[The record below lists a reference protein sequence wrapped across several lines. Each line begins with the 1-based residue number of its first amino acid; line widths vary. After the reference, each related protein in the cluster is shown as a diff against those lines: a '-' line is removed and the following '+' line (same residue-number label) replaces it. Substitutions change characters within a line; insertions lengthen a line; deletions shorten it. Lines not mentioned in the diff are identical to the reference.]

1 MFMLKNKNFLFLLFG
16 QLAANIGDTLYII
29 SVISAIYNLTH
40 SVIASSLVPTVI
52 TCAMVIASF
61 MSPLFNNK
69 FKLNYILV
77 STQLIKSFFLAG
89 LLFYIKN
96 GVVKQN
102 IFGLFVIIS
111 IIAFSDGFAQPVSQ
125 SILPHYVADNDLV
138 KSNSILNTSFQIL
151 GIGGWAGGSILLAW
165 LSVPSIL
172 VLSLALASVSV
183 ILLLKLQS
191 VSIDQQAS
199 GNNSIWH
206 NLLRGWRTIYTV
218 PLLKLTAVISI
229 LDTFANSVWISSII
243 LAFVQKTLNASQYW
257 WGYINAVYMFGGVL
271 GGVLCYRLSQRIAKN
286 PFAVMITGTT
296 IVALVT
302 LIVSI
307 NSNMWLLLCLSGLVG
322 IFGEL
327 KDIPQTSLIQS
338 RTEKRLL
345 PNVFSSLTVLYTG
358 TFSMASIFVSAL
370 SEQFGV
376 RFVFIISS
384 FLLIMVSVLLF
395 FNKRLINNN

>member
-1 MFMLKNKNFLFLLFG
+1 MLKNKNFLFLLFG
-16 QLAANIGDTLYII
+16 QSAANIGDTLYII

-61 MSPLFNNK
+61 MSPLFTNK
-69 FKLNYILV
+69 LKLNHILV
-77 STQLIKSFFLAG
+77 STQLIKAFFLAG

-96 GVVKQN
+96 GFVKQN

-111 IIAFSDGFAQPVSQ
+111 IIAFSDGFAQPISQ
-125 SILPHYVADNDLV
+125 SILPHYAADNDLV

-172 VLSLALASVSV
+172 VLSLALASLSV
-183 ILLLKLQS
+183 ILLLQLQS

-206 NLLRGWRTIYTV
+206 NLLKGWRTIDTV

-257 WGYINAVYMFGGVL
+257 WGYINAAYMFGGVL
-271 GGVLCYRLSQRIAKN
+271 GGILCYRLSQRIAKN
-286 PFAVMITGTT
+286 PFSVMITGTT

-307 NSNMWLLLCLSGLVG
+307 NSNMWILLCLSGLVG

-338 RTEKRLL
+338 RTDNKLL

-376 RFVFIISS
+376 RFVFVISS
-384 FLLIMVSVLLF
+384 FLLVIVSVLLF
-395 FNKRLINNN
+395 FNKRLINQS

>member
-1 MFMLKNKNFLFLLFG
+1 MLKNKNFLFLLFG
-16 QLAANIGDTLYII
+16 QSAANIGDTLYII
-29 SVISAIYNLTH
+29 FVISAIYNLTH

-61 MSPLFNNK
+61 MSPLFTNK
-69 FKLNYILV
+69 LKLNHILV
-77 STQLIKSFFLAG
+77 STQLIKAVFLAG

-96 GVVKQN
+96 GFVNQN

-125 SILPHYVADNDLV
+125 SILPHYAADNDLV

-172 VLSLALASVSV
+172 VLSLALASLSV
-183 ILLLKLQS
+183 ILLLQLQS
-191 VSIDQQAS
+191 VRIDQQTS

-206 NLLRGWRTIYTV
+206 NLLKGWRTIDTV

-257 WGYINAVYMFGGVL
+257 WGYINAAYMFGGVL

-286 PFAVMITGTT
+286 PFSVMITGTT
-296 IVALVT
+296 IVVLVT
-302 LIVSI
+302 FIVSI
-307 NSNMWLLLCLSGLVG
+307 NSNMWILLCLSGLVG

-338 RTEKRLL
+338 RTDNKLL
-345 PNVFSSLTVLYTG
+345 PNAFSSLTVLYTG

-376 RFVFIISS
+376 RFVFVISS
-384 FLLIMVSVLLF
+384 FLLVIVSVLLF
-395 FNKRLINNN
+395 FNKRLINQN

>member
-1 MFMLKNKNFLFLLFG
+1 MLKNKNFLFLLFG
-16 QLAANIGDTLYII
+16 QSAANIGDTLYII

-61 MSPLFNNK
+61 MAPLFTNK
-69 FKLNYILV
+69 LKLNHILV
-77 STQLIKSFFLAG
+77 STQLIKAFFLVG

-96 GVVKQN
+96 GFVKQN

-111 IIAFSDGFAQPVSQ
+111 IIAFSDGFAQPISQ
-125 SILPHYVADNDLV
+125 SILPHYAADNDLV

-172 VLSLALASVSV
+172 VLSLALASLSV
-183 ILLLKLQS
+183 ILLLQLQS

-206 NLLRGWRTIYTV
+206 NLLRGWRTIDTV

-243 LAFVQKTLNASQYW
+243 LVFVQKTLNASQYW
-257 WGYINAVYMFGGVL
+257 WGYINAAYMFGGVL
-271 GGVLCYRLSQRIAKN
+271 GGILCYRLSQRIAKN
-286 PFAVMITGTT
+286 PFSVMITGTT

-302 LIVSI
+302 FIVSI
-307 NSNMWLLLCLSGLVG
+307 NSNMWILLCLSGLVG

-338 RTEKRLL
+338 RTDNKLL
-345 PNVFSSLTVLYTG
+345 PNVFSSLTILYTG
-358 TFSMASIFVSAL
+358 TFSMASVFVSAL

-376 RFVFIISS
+376 RFVFVISS
-384 FLLIMVSVLLF
+384 FLLVIVSVLLF
-395 FNKRLINNN
+395 FNKRLINQN

>member
-1 MFMLKNKNFLFLLFG
+1 MLKNKNFLFLLFG
-16 QLAANIGDTLYII
+16 QSAANIGDTLYII

-61 MSPLFNNK
+61 MSPLFTNK
-69 FKLNYILV
+69 LKLNHILV
-77 STQLIKSFFLAG
+77 STQLIKAVFLAG

-96 GVVKQN
+96 GFVKQN

-125 SILPHYVADNDLV
+125 SILPHYAADNDLV

-172 VLSLALASVSV
+172 VLSLALASLSV
-183 ILLLKLQS
+183 ILLLQLQS
-191 VSIDQQAS
+191 VRIDQQTS

-206 NLLRGWRTIYTV
+206 NLLKGWRTIDTV

-257 WGYINAVYMFGGVL
+257 WGYINAAYMFGGVL

-286 PFAVMITGTT
+286 PFSVMITGTT

-302 LIVSI
+302 FVVSI
-307 NSNMWLLLCLSGLVG
+307 NSNMWILLCLSGLVG

-327 KDIPQTSLIQS
+327 KDIPQTALIQS
-338 RTEKRLL
+338 RTDNKLL

-376 RFVFIISS
+376 RFVFVISS
-384 FLLIMVSVLLF
+384 FLLVIVSVLLF
-395 FNKRLINNN
+395 FNKRLINQN

>member
-1 MFMLKNKNFLFLLFG
+1 MLKNKNFLFLLFG
-16 QLAANIGDTLYII
+16 QSAANIGDTLYII

-61 MSPLFNNK
+61 MSPLFTNK
-69 FKLNYILV
+69 LKLNHILV
-77 STQLIKSFFLAG
+77 STQLIKTVFLAG

-96 GVVKQN
+96 GFVKQN

-125 SILPHYVADNDLV
+125 SILPHYAADNDLV

-151 GIGGWAGGSILLAW
+151 GIGGWAGGSILLSW

-172 VLSLALASVSV
+172 VLSLALAILSI
-183 ILLLKLQS
+183 ILLLQLQS
-191 VSIDQQAS
+191 VSIDQQDS
-199 GNNSIWH
+199 ENNSIWH
-206 NLLRGWRTIYTV
+206 NLLRGWRTIDTV

-257 WGYINAVYMFGGVL
+257 WGYINAAYMFGGVL
-271 GGVLCYRLSQRIAKN
+271 GGILCYRLSQRIAKN
-286 PFAVMITGTT
+286 PFSVMIIGTT

-302 LIVSI
+302 FVVSI
-307 NSNMWLLLCLSGLVG
+307 NSNMWILLCLSGLVG

-338 RTEKRLL
+338 RTDNKLL

-376 RFVFIISS
+376 RFVFVISS
-384 FLLIMVSVLLF
+384 FLLVIVSVLLF
-395 FNKRLINNN
+395 FNKRLINQK

>member
-1 MFMLKNKNFLFLLFG
+1 LFG
-16 QLAANIGDTLYII
+16 QSAANIGDTLYII

-61 MSPLFNNK
+61 MAPLFTNK
-69 FKLNYILV
+69 LKLNHILV
-77 STQLIKSFFLAG
+77 STQLIKAFFLVG

-96 GVVKQN
+96 GFVKQN

-111 IIAFSDGFAQPVSQ
+111 IIAFSDGFAQPISQ
-125 SILPHYVADNDLV
+125 SILPHYAADNDLV

-172 VLSLALASVSV
+172 VLSLALASLSV
-183 ILLLKLQS
+183 ILLLQLQS

-206 NLLRGWRTIYTV
+206 NLLRGWRTIDTV

-243 LAFVQKTLNASQYW
+243 LVFVQKTLNASQYW
-257 WGYINAVYMFGGVL
+257 WGYINAAYMFGGVL
-271 GGVLCYRLSQRIAKN
+271 GGILCYRLSQRIAKN
-286 PFAVMITGTT
+286 PFSVMITGTT

-302 LIVSI
+302 FIVSI
-307 NSNMWLLLCLSGLVG
+307 NSNMWILLCLSGLVG

-338 RTEKRLL
+338 RTDNKLL
-345 PNVFSSLTVLYTG
+345 PNVFSSLTILYTG
-358 TFSMASIFVSAL
+358 TFSMASVFVSAL

-376 RFVFIISS
+376 RFVFVISS
-384 FLLIMVSVLLF
+384 FLLVIVSVLLF
-395 FNKRLINNN
+395 FNKRLINQN

>member
-1 MFMLKNKNFLFLLFG
+1 MLKNKNFLFLLFG
-16 QLAANIGDTLYII
+16 QSAANIGDTLYII

-61 MSPLFNNK
+61 MSPLFTNK
-69 FKLNYILV
+69 LKLNHILV
-77 STQLIKSFFLAG
+77 STQLIKAVFLAG

-96 GVVKQN
+96 GFVKQN

-125 SILPHYVADNDLV
+125 SILPHYAADNDLV
-138 KSNSILNTSFQIL
+138 KFNSILNTSFQIL

-172 VLSLALASVSV
+172 VLSLALASLSV
-183 ILLLKLQS
+183 ILLLQLQS
-191 VSIDQQAS
+191 VRIDQQAS

-206 NLLRGWRTIYTV
+206 NLLRGWRTIDTV

-257 WGYINAVYMFGGVL
+257 WGYINAAYMFGGVL
-271 GGVLCYRLSQRIAKN
+271 GGILCYRLSQRIAKN
-286 PFAVMITGTT
+286 PFSVMITGTT

-302 LIVSI
+302 FIVSI
-307 NSNMWLLLCLSGLVG
+307 NSNMWILLCLSGLVG

-338 RTEKRLL
+338 RTDNKLL

-376 RFVFIISS
+376 RFVFVISS
-384 FLLIMVSVLLF
+384 FLLVIVSVLLF
-395 FNKRLINNN
+395 FNKRLINQN

>member
-1 MFMLKNKNFLFLLFG
+1 MLKNKNFLFLLFG
-16 QLAANIGDTLYII
+16 QSAANIGDTLYII

-376 RFVFIISS
+376 RFVFVISS
-384 FLLIMVSVLLF
+384 FLLLIVSVLLF

>member
-1 MFMLKNKNFLFLLFG
+1 MLKNKNFLFLLFG
-16 QLAANIGDTLYII
+16 QSAANIGDTLYII

-61 MSPLFNNK
+61 MSPLFTNK
-69 FKLNYILV
+69 LKLNHILV
-77 STQLIKSFFLAG
+77 STQLIKAFFLAV

-96 GVVKQN
+96 GFVKQN

-125 SILPHYVADNDLV
+125 SILPHYAADNDLV

-165 LSVPSIL
+165 LSVPSIF
-172 VLSLALASVSV
+172 VLSLALASLSV
-183 ILLLKLQS
+183 ILLLQLQS
-191 VSIDQQAS
+191 VRIDQQTS

-206 NLLRGWRTIYTV
+206 NLLKGWRTIDTV

-257 WGYINAVYMFGGVL
+257 WGYINAAYMFGGVL

-286 PFAVMITGTT
+286 PFSVMITGTT

-302 LIVSI
+302 FVVSI
-307 NSNMWLLLCLSGLVG
+307 NSNMWILLCLSGLVG

-338 RTEKRLL
+338 RTDNKLL

-376 RFVFIISS
+376 RFVFVISA
-384 FLLIMVSVLLF
+384 FLLVIVSVLLF
-395 FNKRLINNN
+395 FNKRLINQK

>member
-1 MFMLKNKNFLFLLFG
+1 MLKNKNFLFLLFG
-16 QLAANIGDTLYII
+16 QSAANIGDTLYII

-61 MSPLFNNK
+61 MSPLFTNK
-69 FKLNYILV
+69 LKLNHILV
-77 STQLIKSFFLAG
+77 STQLIKAVFLAG

-96 GVVKQN
+96 GFVKQN

-125 SILPHYVADNDLV
+125 SILPHYAADNDLV

-151 GIGGWAGGSILLAW
+151 GIGGWAGGSILLSW

-172 VLSLALASVSV
+172 VLSLALASLSV
-183 ILLLKLQS
+183 ILLLQLQS
-191 VSIDQQAS
+191 VRIDQQTS

-206 NLLRGWRTIYTV
+206 NLLKGWRTIDTV

-257 WGYINAVYMFGGVL
+257 WGYINVAYMFGGVL

-286 PFAVMITGTT
+286 PFSVMITGTT

-302 LIVSI
+302 FVVSI
-307 NSNMWLLLCLSGLVG
+307 NSNMWILLCLSGLVG

-327 KDIPQTSLIQS
+327 KDIPQTALIQS
-338 RTEKRLL
+338 RTDNKLL

-376 RFVFIISS
+376 RFVFVISS
-384 FLLIMVSVLLF
+384 FLLVIVSVLLF
-395 FNKRLINNN
+395 FNKRLINQN

>member
-1 MFMLKNKNFLFLLFG
+1 MLKNKNFLFLLFG
-16 QLAANIGDTLYII
+16 QSAANIGDTLYII

-61 MSPLFNNK
+61 MAPLFTNK
-69 FKLNYILV
+69 LKLNHILV
-77 STQLIKSFFLAG
+77 STQLIKAFFLVG

-96 GVVKQN
+96 GFVKQN

-111 IIAFSDGFAQPVSQ
+111 IIAFSDGFAQPISQ
-125 SILPHYVADNDLV
+125 SILPHYAADNDLV

-172 VLSLALASVSV
+172 VLSLALASLSV
-183 ILLLKLQS
+183 ILLLQLQS
-191 VSIDQQAS
+191 VSIGQQAS

-206 NLLRGWRTIYTV
+206 NLLRGWRTIDTV

-243 LAFVQKTLNASQYW
+243 LVFVQKTLNASQYW
-257 WGYINAVYMFGGVL
+257 WGYINAAYMFGGVL
-271 GGVLCYRLSQRIAKN
+271 GGILCYRLSQRIAKN
-286 PFAVMITGTT
+286 PFSVMITGTT

-302 LIVSI
+302 FIVSI
-307 NSNMWLLLCLSGLVG
+307 NSNMWILLCLSGLVG

-338 RTEKRLL
+338 RTDNKLL

-358 TFSMASIFVSAL
+358 TFSMASVFVSAL

-376 RFVFIISS
+376 RFVFVISS
-384 FLLIMVSVLLF
+384 FLLVIVSVLLF
-395 FNKRLINNN
+395 FNKRLINQN

>member
-1 MFMLKNKNFLFLLFG
+1 MLKNKNFLFLLFG
-16 QLAANIGDTLYII
+16 QSAANIGDTLYII

-40 SVIASSLVPTVI
+40 SVIASSLIPTVI

-61 MSPLFNNK
+61 MSPLFTNK
-69 FKLNYILV
+69 LKLNHILV
-77 STQLIKSFFLAG
+77 STQLIKAVFLAG

-96 GVVKQN
+96 GFVKQN

-125 SILPHYVADNDLV
+125 SILPHYAADNDLV

-172 VLSLALASVSV
+172 VLSLALASLSV
-183 ILLLKLQS
+183 ILLLQLQS

-206 NLLRGWRTIYTV
+206 NLLKGWRTIDTV

-257 WGYINAVYMFGGVL
+257 WGYINAAYMFGGVL
-271 GGVLCYRLSQRIAKN
+271 GGILCYRLSQRIAKN
-286 PFAVMITGTT
+286 PFSVMITGTT

-307 NSNMWLLLCLSGLVG
+307 NSNMWILLCLSGLVG

-338 RTEKRLL
+338 RTDNKLL

-376 RFVFIISS
+376 RFVFVISS
-384 FLLIMVSVLLF
+384 FLLVIVSVLLF
-395 FNKRLINNN
+395 FNKRLINKS

>member
-1 MFMLKNKNFLFLLFG
+1 MLKNKNFLFLLFG
-16 QLAANIGDTLYII
+16 QSAANIGDTLYII

-61 MSPLFNNK
+61 MSPLFTNK
-69 FKLNYILV
+69 LKLNHILV
-77 STQLIKSFFLAG
+77 STQLIKAVFLAG

-96 GVVKQN
+96 GFVKQN

-125 SILPHYVADNDLV
+125 SILPHYAADNDLV

-172 VLSLALASVSV
+172 VLSLALAGLSV
-183 ILLLKLQS
+183 ILLLQLQS
-191 VSIDQQAS
+191 VRIDQQTS

-206 NLLRGWRTIYTV
+206 NLLKGWRTIDTV

-257 WGYINAVYMFGGVL
+257 WGYINAAYMFGGVL

-286 PFAVMITGTT
+286 PFSVMITGTT

-302 LIVSI
+302 FVVSI
-307 NSNMWLLLCLSGLVG
+307 NSNMWILLCLSGLVG

-327 KDIPQTSLIQS
+327 KDIPQTALIQS
-338 RTEKRLL
+338 RTDNKLL

-376 RFVFIISS
+376 RFVFVISS
-384 FLLIMVSVLLF
+384 FLLVIVSVLLF
-395 FNKRLINNN
+395 FNKRLINQN

>member
-1 MFMLKNKNFLFLLFG
+1 MLKNKNFLFLLFG
-16 QLAANIGDTLYII
+16 QSAANIGDTLYII

-61 MSPLFNNK
+61 MSPLFTNK
-69 FKLNYILV
+69 LKLNHILV
-77 STQLIKSFFLAG
+77 STQLIKAVFLAG

-96 GVVKQN
+96 GFVKQN

-125 SILPHYVADNDLV
+125 SILPHYAADNDLV

-172 VLSLALASVSV
+172 VLSLALASLSV
-183 ILLLKLQS
+183 ILLLQLQS
-191 VSIDQQAS
+191 VRIDQQAS

-206 NLLRGWRTIYTV
+206 NLLKGWRTIDTV

-257 WGYINAVYMFGGVL
+257 WGYINAAYMFGGVL
-271 GGVLCYRLSQRIAKN
+271 GGILCYRLSQRIAKN
-286 PFAVMITGTT
+286 PFSVMITGTT

-307 NSNMWLLLCLSGLVG
+307 NSNMWILLCLSGLVG

-338 RTEKRLL
+338 RTDNKLL

-376 RFVFIISS
+376 RFVFVISS
-384 FLLIMVSVLLF
+384 FLLVIISVLLF
-395 FNKRLINNN
+395 CNKRLINQN

>member
-1 MFMLKNKNFLFLLFG
+1 MLKNKNFLFLLFG
-16 QLAANIGDTLYII
+16 QSAANSGDTLYII

-61 MSPLFNNK
+61 MSPLFTNK
-69 FKLNYILV
+69 LKLNHILV
-77 STQLIKSFFLAG
+77 STQLIKTVFLAG

-96 GVVKQN
+96 GFVKQN

-125 SILPHYVADNDLV
+125 SILPHYAADNDLV

-151 GIGGWAGGSILLAW
+151 GIGGWAGGSILLSW

-172 VLSLALASVSV
+172 VLSLALAILSI
-183 ILLLKLQS
+183 ILLLQLQS
-191 VSIDQQAS
+191 VRIDQQTS

-206 NLLRGWRTIYTV
+206 NLLKGWRTIDTV

-243 LAFVQKTLNASQYW
+243 LAFVQKTLNDSQYW
-257 WGYINAVYMFGGVL
+257 WGYINAAYMFGGVL

-286 PFAVMITGTT
+286 PFSVMITGTT

-302 LIVSI
+302 FVVSI
-307 NSNMWLLLCLSGLVG
+307 NSNMWILLCLSGLVG

-338 RTEKRLL
+338 RTDNKLL

-376 RFVFIISS
+376 RFVFVISS
-384 FLLIMVSVLLF
+384 FLLVIVSVLLF
-395 FNKRLINNN
+395 FNKRLINQN

>member
-1 MFMLKNKNFLFLLFG
+1 LFG
-16 QLAANIGDTLYII
+16 QSAANIGDTLYII

-243 LAFVQKTLNASQYW
+243 LAFVEKTLNASQYW
-257 WGYINAVYMFGGVL
+257 WGYINAAYMFGGVL
-271 GGVLCYRLSQRIAKN
+271 GGILCYRLSQRIAKN
-286 PFAVMITGTT
+286 PFSVMITGTT

-302 LIVSI
+302 FIVSI
-307 NSNMWLLLCLSGLVG
+307 NSNMWILLCLSGLVG

-338 RTEKRLL
+338 RTENKLL

>member
-1 MFMLKNKNFLFLLFG
+1 M
-16 QLAANIGDTLYII
+16 
-29 SVISAIYNLTH
+29 
-40 SVIASSLVPTVI
+40 
-52 TCAMVIASF
+52 
-61 MSPLFNNK
+61 
-69 FKLNYILV
+69 
-77 STQLIKSFFLAG
+77 
-89 LLFYIKN
+89 
-96 GVVKQN
+96 
-102 IFGLFVIIS
+102 
-111 IIAFSDGFAQPVSQ
+111 
-125 SILPHYVADNDLV
+125 PHYAADKDLV

-172 VLSLALASVSV
+172 VLSLALASLSV
-183 ILLLKLQS
+183 ILLLQLQS
-191 VSIDQQAS
+191 VRIDQQTS
-199 GNNSIWH
+199 GNNRIWH
-206 NLLRGWRTIYTV
+206 NLLKGWRTIDTV

-257 WGYINAVYMFGGVL
+257 WGYINAAYMFGGVL

-286 PFAVMITGTT
+286 PFSVMITGTT

-302 LIVSI
+302 FVVSI
-307 NSNMWLLLCLSGLVG
+307 NSNMWILLCLSGLVG

-327 KDIPQTSLIQS
+327 KDIPQTALIQS
-338 RTEKRLL
+338 RTDNKLL

-376 RFVFIISS
+376 RFVFVISS
-384 FLLIMVSVLLF
+384 FLLVIVSVLLF
-395 FNKRLINNN
+395 FNKRLINQN

>member
-1 MFMLKNKNFLFLLFG
+1 MLKNKNFLFLLFG
-16 QLAANIGDTLYII
+16 QSAANIGDTLYII

-61 MSPLFNNK
+61 MSPLFTNK
-69 FKLNYILV
+69 LKLNHILV
-77 STQLIKSFFLAG
+77 STQLIKAVFLAG

-96 GVVKQN
+96 GFVKQN

-125 SILPHYVADNDLV
+125 SILPHYAADNDLV

-172 VLSLALASVSV
+172 VLSLALASLSV
-183 ILLLKLQS
+183 ILLLQLQS
-191 VSIDQQAS
+191 VRIDQQAS

-206 NLLRGWRTIYTV
+206 NLLRGWRTIDTV

-243 LAFVQKTLNASQYW
+243 LAFVQKTLNASQYL
-257 WGYINAVYMFGGVL
+257 WGYINAAYMFGGVL
-271 GGVLCYRLSQRIAKN
+271 GGILCYRLSQRIAKN
-286 PFAVMITGTT
+286 PFSVMITGTT

-302 LIVSI
+302 FVVSI
-307 NSNMWLLLCLSGLVG
+307 NSNMWILLCLSGLVG

-338 RTEKRLL
+338 RTDNKLL

-376 RFVFIISS
+376 RFVFVISS
-384 FLLIMVSVLLF
+384 FLLVIVSVLLF
-395 FNKRLINNN
+395 FNKRLINQN